1 MALSPCVP
9 FPLRLPCASL
19 NAMLAYFDAATGTMI
34 LSAVAAGFAGG
45 AMFFKSVWY
54 KIAFWRKEE
63 STLAMSDGQNPIA
76 SDGDSIAG
84 LEIDDLEI
92 DDSELLS

>member
-1 MALSPCVP
+1 
-9 FPLRLPCASL
+9 
-19 NAMLAYFDAATGTMI
+19 MLAYFDAATGTMI

-45 AMFFKSVWY
+45 AMFFKSIWY

-63 STLAMSDGQNPIA
+63 STLAVSDGPDA
-76 SDGDSIAG
+76 FATEG
-84 LEIDDLEI
+84 EIDPLADMEI